1 MAAYAARTKIM
12 EVGDMKQGE
21 WLRRYKDQ
29 LIKRGLDD
37 DLADDATGAVE
48 LADVN
53 LELDDPEDC
62 ADEELSYWGEG

>member
-1 MAAYAARTKIM
+1 M

>member
-53 LELDDPEDC
+53 LVIDDPID
-62 ADEELSYWGEG
+62 AANEELSYWND